1 MTHSDMDRVSLIQPV
16 YVDREVVLIVADA
29 LPFAYTVLVYQLT
42 VYGVCLACAGHMLV
56 VVVDVL
62 LHDEG
67 KSHERIIT
75 RDAEPQALVVIAA
88 FQKRWNLER
97 ERVVLLPSC
106 NRGMRITVEYGRM
119 LAGRERHG
127 CYHYQYQIYQ
137 SFHFLSSGFLS
148 PPCCWRG

>member
-1 MTHSDMDRVSLIQPV
+1 MTNGKSSLVIFCYLHSDIAYARQNLALHVMTHSDMDRVSLIQPV

-67 KSHERIIT
+67 KSHE
-75 RDAEPQALVVIAA
+75 
-88 FQKRWNLER
+88 
-97 ERVVLLPSC
+97 
-106 NRGMRITVEYGRM
+106 G
-119 LAGRERHG
+119 
-127 CYHYQYQIYQ
+127 
-137 SFHFLSSGFLS
+137 
-148 PPCCWRG
+148 